1 MPRFY
6 VTELVNEKVELS
18 EMDSKHAIRVLRM
31 KTGNSVTLLDG
42 KGLMAY
48 GTIVNENQKKTKI
61 KVESAEFYDPPKKLV
76 LAFSPTKSNDRND
89 WIIEK
94 GTEIGMTDCFPV
106 YAQNSERRKW
116 NNERMHKIAISAIKQ
131 SGNPW
136 LPNLHE
142 AQSFTSFMESI
153 NFNGLKFIA
162 HCSEG
167 QKTDL
172 KNQINALKDQIIFIG
187 PEGDF
192 TNNELTKAKSLGFEF
207 VSLGENTLRTETAC
221 VAALSLMKLG

>member
-6 VTELVNEKVELS
+6 VTELVNEEVELS

-61 KVESAEFYDPPKKLV
+61 KVE
-76 LAFSPTKSNDRND
+76 RND

-142 AQSFTSFMESI
+142 AQSFTSFMNSI
-153 NFNGLKFIA
+153 
-162 HCSEG
+162 
-167 QKTDL
+167 
-172 KNQINALKDQIIFIG
+172 
-187 PEGDF
+187 
-192 TNNELTKAKSLGFEF
+192 
-207 VSLGENTLRTETAC
+207 
-221 VAALSLMKLG
+221 